1 MICQVGVDNNVVS
14 LLIKGRTPCDTAELA
29 IALYGY
35 DYLLMLLH
43 KYTSLSHLT
52 TPNEKLSASR
62 FHSRVPVSFPQEL
75 MDNPRM
81 R

>member
-35 DYLLMLLH
+35 DYLLMLLSQI
-43 KYTSLSHLT
+43 YL
-52 TPNEKLSASR
+52 P
-62 FHSRVPVSFPQEL
+62 
-75 MDNPRM
+75 
-81 R
+81 